1 MLRQAVKL
9 NDCSMRE
16 YLRLNAGLQA
26 HAIACKMIEGSAL
39 TGGIRQLNKSFVSA
53 DDVAKRAGVSR
64 SAVSRTFTPGASV
77 SDETRQ
83 RVMAAAQALGYHVNQ
98 LARGLMRSESG
109 IVCLVVSEMDTPYR
123 ARLVRAL
130 THELQRAG
138 KISMLINTDRS
149 DGSVDAALRQTLH
162 YRADASILLS
172 GLPDKAITKL
182 CLDSGQRIVL
192 INRDDEIDGP
202 FRINLDDG
210 HAARVTVSAF
220 LRAGCRHLAL
230 ANSAVGTP
238 SLMARERGFV
248 AAAAEF
254 GLDVTVVRHGNTVYE
269 SGRKIAQTLFAE
281 PKQPDAVFCVNDL
294 MAFGLMDGARHD
306 FGLRIPEDVCVV
318 GFDDI
323 EQAAWASYALTTFSQ
338 PVDEI
343 VKNSIAWL
351 ANHGGESQPEVR
363 SINLHAPM
371 IWRKSIRGMQR
382 PIS

>member
-1 MLRQAVKL
+1 
-9 NDCSMRE
+9 MRASA
-16 YLRLNAGLQA
+16 N
-26 HAIACKMIEGSAL
+26 ACKMS
-39 TGGIRQLNKSFVSA
+39 TGRELIDGTKRVNKTFVSA

-77 SDETRQ
+77 SGETRQ
-83 RVMAAAQALGYHVNQ
+83 KVMEASQALGYHVNQ
-98 LARGLMRSESG
+98 LARGLMRRESG
-109 IVCLVVSEMDTPYR
+109 IVCLVVSELDTPYR

-130 THELQRAG
+130 THELQKVG

-149 DGSVDAALRQTLH
+149 DGSVDAALRQTLN

-192 INRDDEIDGP
+192 INRDDDIDGP

-210 HAARVTVSAF
+210 RAARVAVNAF
-220 LRAGCRHLAL
+220 LRAGCRHLAF
-230 ANSAVGTP
+230 ANSEVGTP

-254 GLDVTVVRHGNTVYE
+254 GLEVTVTRHGNTVYE
-269 SGRKIAQTLFAE
+269 SGRKIAQTLFTE
-281 PKQPDAVFCVNDL
+281 PKRPDAVFCVNDL

-306 FGLRIPEDVCVV
+306 FGLRIPEDLCVV

-323 EQAAWASYALTTFSQ
+323 EQSAWSSYALTTFCQ
-338 PVDEI
+338 PVNEI
-343 VKNSIAWL
+343 VENSIAWL
-351 ANHGGESQPEVR
+351 QREPANEKIR
-363 SINLHAPM
+363 SVNLHAPL
-371 IWRKSIRGMQR
+371 IWRKSIRNKTLWA
-382 PIS
+382 

>member
-1 MLRQAVKL
+1 
-9 NDCSMRE
+9 MR
-16 YLRLNAGLQA
+16 RR
-26 HAIACKMIEGSAL
+26 AIACKLRRRTEIWVL
-39 TGGIRQLNKSFVSA
+39 CLNKTFVSA

-77 SDETRQ
+77 SEETRQ
-83 RVMAAAQALGYHVNQ
+83 RVMQAAEALGYHVNQ

-130 THELQRAG
+130 THELQLAG

-149 DGSVDAALRQTLH
+149 DGSVDTALRQTLH

-192 INRDDEIDGP
+192 INRDDEIEGP

-210 HAARVTVSAF
+210 VAARVAVSAF
-220 LRAGCRHLAL
+220 LRAGCRRLAF

-238 SLMARERGFV
+238 SLMAREQGFV
-248 AAAAEF
+248 AAASDF

-269 SGRKIAQTLFAE
+269 SGRTIGRTLFSGLE
-281 PKQPDAVFCVNDL
+281 PPDAVFCVNDL
-294 MAFGLMDGARHD
+294 MAFGLMDAARHE
-306 FGLRIPEDVCVV
+306 FGRRIPDDLCVV

-323 EQAAWASYALTTFSQ
+323 EQSGWSSYALTTFTQ

-343 VKNSIAWL
+343 VRNSIAWL
-351 ANHGGESQPEVR
+351 VNGDGAASSR
-363 SINLHAPM
+363 SASLHAPL
-371 IWRKSIRGMQR
+371 IWRKTIRGTHGNG
-382 PIS
+382 

>member
-1 MLRQAVKL
+1 M
-9 NDCSMRE
+9 
-16 YLRLNAGLQA
+16 
-26 HAIACKMIEGSAL
+26 
-39 TGGIRQLNKSFVSA
+39 NKTFVSA

-77 SDETRQ
+77 SEETRQ
-83 RVMAAAQALGYHVNQ
+83 RVMQAAEALGYHVNQ

-130 THELQRAG
+130 THELQLAG

-149 DGSVDAALRQTLH
+149 DGSVDTALRQTLH

-192 INRDDEIDGP
+192 INRDDEIEGP

-210 HAARVTVSAF
+210 VAARVAVSAF
-220 LRAGCRHLAL
+220 LRAGCRRLAF

-238 SLMARERGFV
+238 SLMAREQGFV
-248 AAAAEF
+248 AAARDF

-269 SGRKIAQTLFAE
+269 SGRTIGRTLFSGLE
-281 PKQPDAVFCVNDL
+281 PPDAVFCVNDL
-294 MAFGLMDGARHD
+294 MAFGLMDAARHE
-306 FGLRIPEDVCVV
+306 FGRRIPDDLCVV

-323 EQAAWASYALTTFSQ
+323 EQSGWSSYALTTFTQ

-343 VKNSIAWL
+343 VRNSIAWL
-351 ANHGGESQPEVR
+351 VNGDASSR
-363 SINLHAPM
+363 SAFLHAPL
-371 IWRKSIRGMQR
+371 IWRKTIRGTR
-382 PIS
+382 RNG